1 MIMDTEKIRSFIQP
15 VVIQEIDGNHILRC
29 ERTDPD
35 VIARA
40 AHLADTVRVF
50 QVPLMSG
57 VSTLCIQDTI
67 WLSQVSR
74 EQENL

>member
-15 VVIQEIDGNHILRC
+15 VVVQETNGNHILRC

-40 AHLADTVRVF
+40 SHLADTVRY
-50 QVPLMSG
+50 SG
-57 VSTLCIQDTI
+57 L
-67 WLSQVSR
+67 L
-74 EQENL
+74 

>member
-50 QVPLMSG
+50 QVPLMSR
-57 VSTLCIQDTI
+57 
-67 WLSQVSR
+67 VSR
-74 EQENL
+74 SISSTRRTVIRRFRLRRLC